1 MPTDRVLGDG
11 SLDPAVLVLL
21 VALAVAYVAA
31 ARRARRRW
39 PRRRTAAFLAGLGI
53 LGVASQSGIETWS
66 ERLLSVH
73 MVEHLLIIGPAALL
87 LLAGAPITLA
97 LRTLPRRGRAGLVRL
112 LHSRAVRVVAHPLAG
127 LSIFSGVVLATHV
140 PAAYDAALR
149 DPFVHG
155 LEHALYLWAALLFW
169 APVVAADPLPHR
181 LSPVGNLGYLLAAML
196 PMSAVGAWLISTDTV
211 AYSPYA
217 AAARRLGVSALADQ
231 RAGATI
237 MWLGGTL
244 VLVGATLVAAWTSL
258 VREERRARAR
268 EERLPAAVAGGPR

>member
-1 MPTDRVLGDG
+1 MGADRVIADG
-11 SLDPAVLVLL
+11 SLDPAVLVPL
-21 VALAVAYVAA
+21 VILAAAYAAA

-39 PRRRTAAFLAGLGI
+39 PRRRTAAFLGGLAI
-53 LGVASQSGIETWS
+53 LAVASQSGIETWS

-87 LLAGAPITLA
+87 LVAGAPITLA

-112 LHSRAVRVVAHPLAG
+112 LHSRAVRVVAHPLAA
-127 LSIFSGVVLATHV
+127 LSIFAAVLVVTHV
-140 PAAYDAALR
+140 PAVYDAALG

-181 LSPVGNLGYLLAAML
+181 LSPVGNLGYLLAAMI
-196 PMSAVGAWLISTDTV
+196 PMSAVGAWLISSDAV
-211 AYSPYA
+211 AYSPYVG
-217 AAARRLGVSALADQ
+217 AARRLGVSALADQ
-231 RAGATI
+231 RVGATI

-244 VLVGATLVAAWTSL
+244 VLVGATLAAAWTAL

-268 EERLPAAVAGGPR
+268 EERVPAAVAGGPR